1 MRKIVLF
8 SLLVALSLPAFSVGT
23 GFRFG
28 LKTSPNISWFRTE
41 TRGYEN
47 NGVKLG
53 FAYGLITDYYFAEN
67 YAIST
72 GVNIARFGGKIKYNY
87 RYTDQDQ
94 QYNTTKRSDYS
105 FRYLEIPMTLKLR
118 ATEVGF
124 STFYGQ
130 FGFGL
135 GFRTKAEADQRINL
149 VDGSRLERIDVDVV
163 ETTRFMRGSLII
175 GGGVEYNMGGRT
187 SLLGG
192 LTFHNG
198 FSNFL
203 DTTNPAVATT
213 PSAVNSYFELTLG
226 IMF

>member
-1 MRKIVLF
+1 MKKI
-8 SLLVALSLPAFSVGT
+8 LLVLLLAGFTLPTFAGDT

-28 LKTSPNISWFRTE
+28 LKASPNLSWFRPE

-53 FAYGLITDYYFAEN
+53 FAYGLIADYYFTEN
-67 YAIST
+67 YAVAT
-72 GVNIARFGGKIKYNY
+72 GVNIARFGGKMKYNY
-87 RYTDQDQ
+87 LHDNYT
-94 QYNTTKRSDYS
+94 TVKRSEYS
-105 FRYLEIPMTLKLR
+105 FRYLEIPMTIKLR
-118 ATEVGF
+118 ASEMGF

-135 GFRTKAEADQRINL
+135 SFRTKAEADQRINL
-149 VDGSRLERIDVDVV
+149 QDGSRLQFTSVDVMDD
-163 ETTRFMRGSLII
+163 TRFMRGSLII
-175 GGGVEYNMGGRT
+175 GAGVEYNMGGRT

-203 DTTNPAVATT
+203 NTTNQAVATT
-213 PSAVNSYFELTLG
+213 PSAVNSYLEVTMG